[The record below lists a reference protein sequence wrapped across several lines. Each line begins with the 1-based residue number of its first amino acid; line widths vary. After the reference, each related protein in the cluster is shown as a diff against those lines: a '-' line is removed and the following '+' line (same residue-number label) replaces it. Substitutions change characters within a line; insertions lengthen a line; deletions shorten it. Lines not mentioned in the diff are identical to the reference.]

1 MRAKVPTTN
10 ENKTYAPIPAGTHLA
25 RCVSIVDLGTQ
36 ITEYEGKSKTDRKV
50 RFTWETP
57 NETQVFKE
65 ENGEQPFLVSRVL
78 TLSLHS
84 KATMRKTIESWL
96 GRKLTAR
103 EEAEGY
109 DLSQLLGKECIVN
122 IVHKEVG
129 DKVYAN
135 VDSISPVMKGM
146 VCPKQI
152 TDSIFFSLEE
162 GEYQPMT
169 FEGFGD
175 WLKEIIMKSPE
186 YAQVSKNDP
195 KSPVENLKQDE
206 EDEIDLDEI
215 NFNTV

>member
-1 MRAKVPTTN
+1 MRAKVPASN
-10 ENKTYAPIPAGTHLA
+10 ENKIYAPIPAGTHLA

-36 ITEYEGKSKTDRKV
+36 TTEYQGESKTARKV

-57 NETQVFKE
+57 NETTVFKE
-65 ENGEQPFLVSRVL
+65 ENGEQPFLVSKML
-78 TLSLHS
+78 TLSLHAKS
-84 KATMRKTIESWL
+84 TMRKTIEAWL

-109 DLSQLLGKECIVN
+109 DLSQLLGKECIIN
-122 IVHKEVG
+122 IVHNEVG
-129 DKVYAN
+129 DKIYAN

-146 VCPKQI
+146 VCPPQI
-152 TDSIFFSLEE
+152 TDSLFFSLEE

-195 KSPVENLKQDE
+195 KSPVDSLKHDEND
-206 EDEIDLDEI
+206 DIDLDEI
-215 NFNTV
+215 NFDTV

>member
-1 MRAKVPTTN
+1 MRAKVPITT

-25 RCVSIVDLGTQ
+25 RCISIVDLGTQ
-36 ITEYEGKSKTDRKV
+36 TTEYQGETKSARKV

-57 NETQVFKE
+57 NETAVFKE
-65 ENGEQPFLVSRVL
+65 ENGEQPFLVSKIL
-78 TLSLHS
+78 TLSLHTKS
-84 KATMRKTIESWL
+84 TMRKTIEAWL

-122 IVHKEVG
+122 IVHNEVG

-152 TDSIFFSLEE
+152 TDSVFFSLEE

-186 YAQVSKNDP
+186 YAQLQKVDKNDP
-195 KSPVENLKQDE
+195 LAKAQSITDE
-206 EDEIDLDEI
+206 DHDIDLDEI
-215 NFNTV
+215 NF